1 MSESPK
7 CSSHLQQLFAAT
19 ILLQKHVWTPGLS
32 RKANN
37 KKNNNLMETIG
48 VGRWIPQWVKRA
60 KSLFESFLA
69 MGYASSPLASILK
82 SLHEA
87 HRNFENIPTCPSINT
102 WNNIPH
108 QGVGGALIDLCVA
121 LLRMQVFQKIWIPI
135 KIWVKSDR
143 YRDWKLFGR
152 HISY

>member
-1 MSESPK
+1 
-7 CSSHLQQLFAAT
+7 
-19 ILLQKHVWTPGLS
+19 
-32 RKANN
+32 
-37 KKNNNLMETIG
+37 
-48 VGRWIPQWVKRA
+48 
-60 KSLFESFLA
+60 

-121 LLRMQVFQKIWIPI
+121 LLRIQVFQKI
-135 KIWVKSDR
+135 
-143 YRDWKLFGR
+143 
-152 HISY
+152 